1 MRVEMGCKAQ
11 TADCF
16 CDPAEIFNAAQRL
29 ETVSMSALAAATG
42 RLWTAFQTRAAPSL
56 KNGSR
61 HKKRHDEKESLAG
74 RLELEMNHPGGHAH
88 PAAHDAAAA
97 IEKKRNIDAGQ

>member
-1 MRVEMGCKAQ
+1 M
-11 TADCF
+11 
-16 CDPAEIFNAAQRL
+16 
-29 ETVSMSALAAATG
+29 
-42 RLWTAFQTRAAPSL
+42 
-56 KNGSR
+56 KNGLR

-74 RLELEMNHPGGHAH
+74 RLELEMNHPGRHAH